1 MNKIYFI
8 TGASSGFGRALA
20 EAVLMRGDKAVL
32 AARRFTDIEE
42 LAAQYKDKAIAVK
55 LDVTNPSERRQAVKI
70 AVEAFGRVDVLA
82 NIAGQGSLG
91 ALEEFSSEQI
101 RKQFEVNFFGVLEM
115 TREILPVMRE
125 QKSGHILNLT
135 SIGGLVSFGGFGL
148 YCATKFAVEGFSE
161 ALCDEVKPLGIKVT
175 IVEPG
180 AFRTEFA
187 GASNMRP
194 EKVIDDY
201 KPVIEPIQQ
210 YLYGGDGKQPGDP
223 HKAAL
228 AIIEAVE
235 ASNSPLRLILGADAF
250 GLWEKKRVAIEEEF
264 TTWRKIGENTAF
276 DGVEVKQIG
285 G

>member
-1 MNKIYFI
+1 MSKIYLI

-20 EAVLMRGDKAVL
+20 EAVLTRGDKAVL
-32 AARRFTDIEE
+32 AARRLAGLQE
-42 LAAQYKDKAIAVK
+42 LAAQYKDNAIALK
-55 LDVTNPSERRQAVKI
+55 LDVTNESDRRQALKSAI
-70 AVEAFGRVDVLA
+70 EKFGRVDVLA

-91 ALEEFSSEQI
+91 ALEEISSEQI
-101 RKQFEVNFFGVLEM
+101 RQQFEVNFFGVLEM
-115 TREILPVMRE
+115 TREILPAMRK

-135 SIGGLVSFGGFGL
+135 SIGGLASVGGFAL
-148 YCATKFAVEGFSE
+148 YCATKFAVEGLSE
-161 ALCDEVKPLGIKVT
+161 ALRDEVKPLGIKLT

-194 EKVIDDY
+194 EKTIDDY

-210 YLYGGDGKQPGDP
+210 YLYGNDGKQPGDP

-228 AIIEAVE
+228 AMIQAVE
-235 ASNSPLRLILGADAF
+235 ADEPPLRLMLGADAF
-250 GLWEKKRVAIEEEF
+250 GLWEKKRTAMEEEF
-264 TTWRKIGENTAF
+264 TAWRKVGEDTAF
-276 DGVEVKQIG
+276 DGVEVGQIG